1 MPRRPN
7 ASLVAAAAI
16 LAAPLALAAAAPA
29 SAQTVPDETP
39 AGITAP
45 DGVGRTLP
53 SPGLGADRDVLPE
66 RDDLRGLDQQIT
78 VGPIDDQAVLPDRE
92 EGVLRGAGVGLREN
106 DTAIGE
112 VEPRPGAGLGERDR
126 TILNQDMGIE
136 DSGLGDDDGL

>member
-1 MPRRPN
+1 MPRTPN
-7 ASLVAAAAI
+7 APLVAAAAI

-45 DGVGRTLP
+45 DEAGRSLP
-53 SPGLGADRDVLPE
+53 SPGLTEDRDVLPE

-78 VGPIDDQAVLPDRE
+78 VGPVGDESVLPGGDE
-92 EGVLRGAGVGLREN
+92 DVLRGAGVGLREN
-106 DTAIGE
+106 ETAIGE
-112 VEPRPGAGLGERDR
+112 VEPRPGAGLGERDH

-136 DSGLGDDDGL
+136 DDDGL

>member
-1 MPRRPN
+1 MPRTPN

-16 LAAPLALAAAAPA
+16 LAAPLALAAAPA
-29 SAQTVPDETP
+29 SSQTVPDETP

-45 DGVGRTLP
+45 GEVGRSLP
-53 SPGLGADRDVLPE
+53 SPGLTEDRDVLPE

-78 VGPIDDQAVLPDRE
+78 VGPVGDESVLPGGDE
-92 EGVLRGAGVGLREN
+92 DVLRGAGVGLREN
-106 DTAIGE
+106 ETDIGE